1 MLDSTA
7 LKAAAE
13 LGIWCRDKNYT
24 IAVAESCTGGGLG
37 YAISAVAGSSA
48 WFQGGII
55 CYSNAAKQQLLQVP
69 DEMLNEHGAVSAAV
83 AAQLA
88 QHVRLALGA
97 DIGVSVTGIAGP
109 SGGSATKPVGLVWF
123 GLATATGVMTFQRRF
138 EGNRHQ
144 VRQQAIMDGLQQ
156 PLVKVAELQKKIND
170 FISM

>member
-13 LGIWCRDKNYT
+13 LGIWCQQKNYS

-37 YAISAVAGSSA
+37 YAISAIAGSST

-55 CYSNAAKQQLLQVP
+55 CYSNEAKQHLLQVP
-69 DEMLNEHGAVSAAV
+69 EQMLSEHGAVSAAV

-88 QHVRLALGA
+88 QQARLALAA

-123 GLATATGVMTFQRRF
+123 GLATANGVTTFQRRF

-144 VRQQAIMDGLQQ
+144 VRQQAIMTGLQQ
-156 PLVKVAELQKKIND
+156 PLIKVPELLKKD
-170 FISM
+170 